1 MTEKSMKYFLKTMG
15 CQMNMADSEI
25 ISNHMRLCGIKP
37 AESFKEADI
46 IIMNTCTVRAMAEH
60 KALSFL
66 GEVKKRTVNK
76 MVIVAGCAAEQWGE
90 SIKKRYPM
98 IKLVAGAKDIEHFPV
113 LFDKA
118 FGFKNHSPFTIHHS
132 PDVSALVTI
141 MRGCENF
148 CSYCIVP
155 YVRGKEISKPWKDI
169 IKEITALVKNGRKEI
184 MLLGQNVN
192 SYKADNRLKV
202 KDFSD
207 LLVEINK
214 IKGLER
220 IRFMTSHPKD
230 LSDKLI
236 KAMANLDK
244 VCNHIH
250 LPLQSG
256 SDKILKKM
264 NRGYT
269 SKEYLT
275 LIHKL
280 RKSIPDI
287 SITTDILVGF
297 PTETDIDFNK
307 TIKLIKQADFD
318 FLFAFKYSPR
328 EGTKS
333 SKMKDSVSQSAKEA
347 RLAKVL
353 EISNGI
359 STGKNAKLVGTKQDV
374 LVEEKRDLLYV
385 GSTGSNKKVFFK
397 ASKVKPGMIVNVK
410 ITDSKIN
417 SLIGIKN

>member
-1 MTEKSMKYFLKTMG
+1 MKYFLKTMG

-25 ISNHMRLCGIKP
+25 ISNHMRLCDIKP
-37 AESFKEADI
+37 AESFKDADL

-76 MVIVAGCAAEQWGE
+76 KVIVTGCAAEQWGE

-98 IKLVAGAKDIEHFPV
+98 IKLVVGAKDIEHFPV

-118 FGFKNHSPFTIHHS
+118 FDFVPSLTPYSLHLTPA
-132 PDVSALVTI
+132 VSSLVTI

-169 IKEITALVKNGRKEI
+169 VKEIAALVKNGTKEI

-192 SYKADNRLKV
+192 SYRV
-202 KDFSD
+202 KGQVNDFTD
-207 LLVEINK
+207 LLEKINK
-214 IKGLER
+214 INGLER

-230 LSDKLI
+230 LSAKLI
-236 KAMANLDK
+236 NAMATLDK

-269 SKEYLT
+269 SKDYLN

-297 PTETDIDFNK
+297 PTETDSDFNK
-307 TIKLIKQADFD
+307 TLKLIKQADFD

-333 SKMKDSVSQSAKEA
+333 SKMKDSVSQSDKEA

-385 GSTGSNKKVFFK
+385 GSTGNNKKVFFK
-397 ASKVKPGMIVNVK
+397 ASKVKSGMIVNVK

-417 SLIGIKN
+417 SLIGIQQ